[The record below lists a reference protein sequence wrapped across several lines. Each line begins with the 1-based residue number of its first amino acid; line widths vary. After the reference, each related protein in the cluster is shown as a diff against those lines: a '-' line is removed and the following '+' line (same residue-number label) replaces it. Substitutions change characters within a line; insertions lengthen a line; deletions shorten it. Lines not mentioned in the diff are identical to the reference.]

1 MMKKGICVFLITLL
15 VGLFCFPY
23 LVTMAQG
30 GEDKA
35 ANVAQ
40 EEIQKAMSE
49 LKKEIRS
56 DVKVENPGTIT
67 GTVKCRRVRHSGD
80 AVVYIE
86 KVGDNK
92 YDVPDEHG
100 VIDQMNLVFIPHV
113 LAVQKGTTVDFPNND
128 QVRHNVFSPPD
139 CCKQF
144 NLGTYDVGASKP
156 VTFDESCEVP
166 LLCNVH
172 AEMSAFV
179 VVLDNPY
186 FSVTARD
193 GVFKIE
199 NVPPGNYKLSTWHE
213 KLRTVTKDIT
223 VEAGKTI
230 SVSFE
235 LKKRK

>member
-1 MMKKGICVFLITLL
+1 MIRMCLAVLTFVAL
-15 VGLFCFPY
+15 VLFTANLKAEDVQGQLQAAIAGLK
-23 LVTMAQG
+23 T
-30 GEDKA
+30 
-35 ANVAQ
+35 
-40 EEIQKAMSE
+40 
-49 LKKEIRS
+49 EIRS

-92 YDVPDEHG
+92 YDAPVEHG
-100 VIDQMNLVFIPHV
+100 IVDQMNLVFIPHV
-113 LAVQKGTTVDFPNND
+113 IAVQKGATIDFPNSD

-139 CCKQF
+139 CCNQF

-156 VTFDESCEVP
+156 VTFDKTCEVP

-179 VVLDNPY
+179 VVIDNPY
-186 FSVTARD
+186 FGVTAKD
-193 GVFKIE
+193 GSFTIN
-199 NVPPGNYKLSTWHE
+199 NVPPGTYKLKTWHE
-213 KLRTVTKDIT
+213 KLRSEEQEVKVEGGKT
-223 VEAGKTI
+223 VEAD
-230 SVSFE
+230 FE